1 MMRTLFQWKA
11 AHTRSTIATT
21 QLEATQERKKQS
33 HDRCRLP
40 KTLSKRLMKVVGQ
53 REVAPSKS
61 SLFSHRAIL
70 SFVSRLATLSDFSN
84 RNHTPASRAVHPR
97 NRDGTSFISRRSP
110 GEQGQRGDHRSASSS
125 HHRLPSTALARYFL
139 PNRSSSSRSFF
150 TDMLSKTHESMN
162 AFRSTPASEYW

>member
-1 MMRTLFQWKA
+1 
-11 AHTRSTIATT
+11 
-21 QLEATQERKKQS
+21 
-33 HDRCRLP
+33 

-53 REVAPSKS
+53 HEVVPSKS

-110 GEQGQRGDHRSASSS
+110 GEQGQRSDHRSLSQS
-125 HHRLPSTALARYFL
+125 HHRLPSSLLFNASHAAR
-139 PNRSSSSRSFF
+139 
-150 TDMLSKTHESMN
+150 
-162 AFRSTPASEYW
+162 